1 MVSAVLVGR
10 QDRKGHR
17 ASLELPVERKVY
29 PVQQDRKVS
38 RVIQEKQGQ
47 GGHVDR
53 RDRRVILVTLVLRA
67 LLDREAHADGE
78 VHKARKV
85 TRVIPE
91 LPELQDREGDVDDA
105 GQQDHKVSKV
115 CPERREY
122 PVHRLDRMVARR
134 AARFSFSNYGSI
146 RTVA

>member
-1 MVSAVLVGR
+1 MSLVSADHADPLAHR
-10 QDRKGHR
+10 DHR

-53 RDRRVILVTLVLRA
+53 RDRRVILVTLVLKA
-67 LLDREAHADGE
+67 LLDREDHADGE
-78 VHKARKV
+78 VHKVKKV

-91 LPELQDREGDVDDA
+91 LPELQDREGDLDRE

-115 CPERREY
+115 SPAR
-122 PVHRLDRMVARR
+122 RLDQMVARR
-134 AARFSFSNYGSI
+134 AVHFSFLNCGSI
-146 RTVA
+146 HKVA